1 MGFKTSILLQY
12 NDHILFPSPRQYP
25 CQRDLAHRGVFQLL
39 GPPPL
44 CKETRK
50 RDRRDK
56 CFFTAWGVGALLG
69 SAAGCPVCGRH
80 PDLTP
85 LLLLT

>member
-44 CKETRK
+44 CEETRK

-56 CFFTAWGVGALLG
+56 CFFTAWGVEPSWAVLLAAL
-69 SAAGCPVCGRH
+69 SVA
-80 PDLTP
+80 DIQI
-85 LLLLT
+85 